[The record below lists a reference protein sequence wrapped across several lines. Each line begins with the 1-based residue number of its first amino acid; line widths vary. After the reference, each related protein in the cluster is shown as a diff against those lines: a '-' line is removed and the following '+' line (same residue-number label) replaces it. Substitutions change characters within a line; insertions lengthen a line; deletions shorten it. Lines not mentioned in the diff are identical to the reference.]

1 MSSTRYG
8 VYLRPDPVTCWVQAQ
23 INLALRQQYGL
34 VSAAAFPPHA
44 TLVGNLR
51 TDATVEDLA
60 TRLAAAVASQKTFTV
75 HNKGFERVGDAYL
88 YNVHEDGRG
97 HPNQPFVDLAAAVK
111 TAVLPVSIPV
121 RDHLV
126 TPVVEGTF
134 WGHLSLASHDLL
146 VDNTL
151 ADEVGEFLSGLPLQP
166 PRTFQAQ
173 VVSLYE
179 TMSDDWD
186 GHWWKSLRCTHL
198 RSWNL
203 PSTPR
208 QKW

>member
-8 VYLRPDPVTCWVQAQ
+8 VYLRPDPLTCWVQAQ
-23 INLALRQQYGL
+23 INLALKQQYGL

-51 TDATVEDLA
+51 TDATVDDLA
-60 TRLAAAVASQKTFTV
+60 TRIGDAVASQNTFTV

-97 HPNQPFVDLAAAVK
+97 NPNEPLVSLAAAVK
-111 TAVLPVSIPV
+111 AAVLPVSIPV
-121 RDHLV
+121 NDYLV
-126 TPVVEGTF
+126 TPIENGTF
-134 WGHLSLASHDLL
+134 KAHLSLASHDLS

-166 PRTFQAQ
+166 PRTFRAE

-179 TMSDDWD
+179 TTSDDWN
-186 GHWWKSLRCTHL
+186 GHWWKTLRCTHL
-198 RSWNL
+198 RSWKL

-208 QKW
+208 QAS